1 MPLGSSEPGAARAS
15 SSRRRWKGPFLV
27 HASGAP
33 VAGSS
38 VRLRRSPEIHQSLG
52 GEIQPKSE
60 AQTKIGSTPRQS
72 ETSLA
77 AAGCSTTF
85 SNMKPT
91 RQPRSAARSSRTNS
105 AERKKRLPRVPL
117 WPVSAPIREKSW
129 QGGAAIIRT
138 THSPAGSRR
147 LFLHRL
153 VAEVAPLLE
162 PGETVGRQPP
172 ACPIRLPR
180 HSRRRRAKEVF
191 QDGHRRPH
199 AVEEGEHDVPAG
211 SARRLKGR
219 LQHHR
224 RLGRAP
230 VGYPT
235 RGRSPRRGPVLSLAP
250 LLLRAVAVLRLGLA
264 FPAAVLPRLGPI
276 TIHPSPVLGPV
287 LPARL
292 LI

>member
-1 MPLGSSEPGAARAS
+1 M
-15 SSRRRWKGPFLV
+15 
-27 HASGAP
+27 
-33 VAGSS
+33 AGSS

-52 GEIQPKSE
+52 REIQPKSE

-77 AAGCSTTF
+77 AAGCITTF

-147 LFLHRL
+147 LISAVTFSTVSLPKS
-153 VAEVAPLLE
+153 PLCWSQ
-162 PGETVGRQPP
+162 GRRWDVS
-172 ACPIRLPR
+172 IRLPR

>member
-1 MPLGSSEPGAARAS
+1 MPLGSSELGAARAS

-27 HASGAP
+27 HASGAANP
-33 VAGSS
+33 PAAQ
-38 VRLRRSPEIHQSLG
+38 RRAKLQDKLRR
-52 GEIQPKSE
+52 
-60 AQTKIGSTPRQS
+60 AQ
-72 ETSLA
+72 EEA
-77 AAGCSTTF
+77 AAGAAVACL
-85 SNMKPT
+85 
-91 RQPRSAARSSRTNS
+91 RADPRKVLAGRRRDHQDHTLAGW
-105 AERKKRLPRVPL
+105 VQ
-117 WPVSAPIREKSW
+117 APDL
-129 QGGAAIIRT
+129 
-138 THSPAGSRR
+138 RR
-147 LFLHRL
+147 HFLHRL
-153 VAEVAPLLE
+153 AAEVAPLLE

-199 AVEEGEHDVPAG
+199 TVEEGEHDVPAG
-211 SARRLKGR
+211 SARLLKGR

-276 TIHPSPVLGPV
+276 TIPPSPVLGPV
-287 LPARL
+287 LPAG
-292 LI
+292 